1 MAGQPKRYVS
11 RLNLPALV
19 IAWLALVPF
28 AAKAQAPSANAD
40 KLPRFVSLRSDEINL
55 RVGPG
60 ENYPIAWV
68 FKRKDMP
75 VEIVEQF
82 QNWRRVADWQ
92 GDKGWI
98 LDRMVTAKR
107 SVIVD
112 GAVRALHRQP
122 DTASPVIARAEPGVI
137 AKLLELQGPW
147 CRIEAGGYKGW
158 VRRTEVWGVF
168 AEETLP

>member
-1 MAGQPKRYVS
+1 MAGEQKRYVS

-19 IAWLALVPF
+19 IAWLTVVPF
-28 AAKAQAPSANAD
+28 AAQGQAPSAD
-40 KLPRFVSLRSDEINL
+40 KLPRFASLRSDEVNL

-75 VEIVEQF
+75 VEILEQF

-107 SVIVD
+107 SVIID
-112 GAVRALHRQP
+112 GAVSELHRQP
-122 DTASPVIARAEPGVI
+122 DAASPVIARAEPGVI
-137 AKLLELQGPW
+137 A
-147 CRIEAGGYKGW
+147 
-158 VRRTEVWGVF
+158 
-168 AEETLP
+168 